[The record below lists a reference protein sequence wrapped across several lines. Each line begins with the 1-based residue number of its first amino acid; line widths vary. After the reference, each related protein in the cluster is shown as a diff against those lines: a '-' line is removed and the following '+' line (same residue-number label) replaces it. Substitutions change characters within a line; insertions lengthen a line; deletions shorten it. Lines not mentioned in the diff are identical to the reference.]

1 MAKERID
8 VILTKKDLAPSREK
22 AKTLIMAGEVYAA
35 GERVTKPDQKY
46 PEDVTVE
53 IKKNPVPYVSYGGI
67 KLKKALEAFQI
78 DVKGKK
84 ALDIGSSTGGFVEC
98 LLMAGAAMIHAVD
111 AGTHQL
117 HERLRNHKRVI
128 LKENCNARYLR
139 FDDVGETVDII
150 TIDVSFISLKKILPP
165 VIQFVKP
172 GGKIVSLVK
181 PQFEVGRFEVGK
193 GGIVK
198 DEEKIQKVIDDIRSY
213 GESLGIIPVN
223 MVEAPR
229 EKEKKNREYF
239 ILWELQK
246 NQNL

>member
-8 VILTKKDLAPSREK
+8 VILTKKGLAPSREK
-22 AKTLIMAGEVYAA
+22 AKILIMAGEVCVA
-35 GERVTKPDQKY
+35 GERVAKPDQKY
-46 PEDVTVE
+46 PEDVAVE
-53 IKKNPVPYVSYGGI
+53 IRKDPVPYVSYGGV

-98 LLMAGAAMIHAVD
+98 LLEAGAATIHAVD

-117 HERLRNHKRVI
+117 HERLRNDKRVV

-139 FDDVGETVDII
+139 FDDIGETVDLI

-165 VIQFVKP
+165 VIPFVNP
-172 GGKIVSLVK
+172 GGRIVSLVK

-198 DEEKIQKVIDDIRSY
+198 GEEKIQKVMNEIRSY
-213 GESLGIIPVN
+213 GESLGIVPVN
-223 MVEAPR
+223 VVEAPR

-246 NQNL
+246 NRSL

>member
-1 MAKERID
+1 VAKERID
-8 VILTKKDLAPSREK
+8 VILTKKGLAPSREK
-22 AKTLIMAGEVYAA
+22 AKILIMAGEVCVA
-35 GERVTKPDQKY
+35 GERVAKPDQKY
-46 PEDVTVE
+46 PEDVAVE
-53 IKKNPVPYVSYGGI
+53 IRKDPVPYVSYGGV

-98 LLMAGAAMIHAVD
+98 LLEAGAATIHAVD

-117 HERLRNHKRVI
+117 HERLRNDKRVV

-139 FDDVGETVDII
+139 FDDIGETVDLI

-165 VIQFVKP
+165 VIPFVNP
-172 GGKIVSLVK
+172 GGRIVSLVK

-198 DEEKIQKVIDDIRSY
+198 GEEKIQKVMNEIRSY
-213 GESLGIIPVN
+213 GESLGIVPVN
-223 MVEAPR
+223 VVEAPR

-246 NQNL
+246 NRSL